1 MLNWQQYPNK
11 GEIALSMF
19 NRPTP
24 PTWRILL
31 YTALSIGVL
40 LLLGRLA
47 PYILA

>member
-1 MLNWQQYPNK
+1 
-11 GEIALSMF
+11 MF

-31 YTALSIGVL
+31 YTALSLGVL
-40 LLLGRLA
+40 FFLGRLA